1 VKLNNLKIAPKL
13 GIVVGVSLFGICIAG
28 ALALYLLREEL
39 FKARVEEM
47 HVIVDMARNMALGLQ
62 KDVEAGKLTKEQA
75 IAQFSART
83 R

>member
-1 VKLNNLKIAPKL
+1 MKLNNLKIAPKL